1 MGIEEAVSLALDMRG
16 TDNEML
22 QYLVHHSASKN
33 TDLSVF
39 FSEIETKILN
49 TDSDVPQKY

>member
-33 TDLSVF
+33 TDS
-39 FSEIETKILN
+39 SDEIETKILN
-49 TDSDVPQKY
+49 TDSDVPKKY